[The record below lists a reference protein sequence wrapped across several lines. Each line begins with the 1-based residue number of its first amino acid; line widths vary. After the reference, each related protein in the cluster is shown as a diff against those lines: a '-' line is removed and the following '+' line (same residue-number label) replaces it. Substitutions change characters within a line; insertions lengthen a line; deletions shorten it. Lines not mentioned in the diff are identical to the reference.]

1 MSLEVFTLKGKIA
14 LITGGGSG
22 IGLGIAREFIGAG
35 AVVIITGRRRDVLEN
50 AVQEL
55 GNNATFI
62 QNDLKD
68 TGEIPNMVSTIENQ
82 VGPIDILVNNAG
94 RHLKKSSLQ
103 TTDEEFEDVIKVNLM
118 GVFSLTRACIGR
130 MQKRK
135 KGCVLMI
142 SSMTA
147 FFGVDQVLAYGA
159 SKASLTGLIYGLV
172 AEHSKDGIR
181 INAIAP
187 GWIESE
193 MFIKAIEN
201 DEKRKQKI
209 TDRIAMP
216 GFGDPS
222 DIGHAAVFLCSEA
235 SKYITG
241 TILRVDGGAAVNL

>member
-1 MSLEVFTLKGKIA
+1 MALDVFSLKGKIA

-35 AVVIITGRRRDVLEN
+35 AVVVITGRREEVLEN

-55 GNNATFI
+55 GENATFI
-62 QNDLKD
+62 QNDLKNLD
-68 TGEIPNMVSTIENQ
+68 EIPKMVSRIETQ

-94 RHLKKSSLQ
+94 KHLKRSCLQ
-103 TTDEEFEDVIKVNLM
+103 TTDEEFEDVLKVNLM
-118 GVFSLTRACIGR
+118 GVFSLSRACIER
-130 MQKRK
+130 MQQRK
-135 KGCVLMI
+135 KGCILMI

-147 FFGVDQVLAYGA
+147 FFGVDQVLAYGT
-159 SKASLTGLIYGLV
+159 SKSSLTGLIYGLV

-216 GFGDPS
+216 TFGEPS
-222 DIGHAAVFLCSEA
+222 DIGHAAVFLCSDA
-235 SKYITG
+235 SKYVTG